1 MVTKIGLVD
10 NVISSVGQKSD
21 RAILFFSCGKDSIAL
36 LDFMASFFREIVCV
50 FMYFVKDLEHI
61 DKYLRWAQARYKNV
75 KIIQV
80 PHWNLTYILRSGI
93 YCVPNPKIKLLKLR
107 DVDNAIR
114 LQTGIEYSF
123 FGMKKA
129 DSMNRRLMLNTYESN
144 NYISNTNRVYPLS
157 EMTNKEIVL
166 WLKQRKLPES
176 VRYSKNASGGVGF
189 NLNCYLYLRK
199 NYPADLEKIL
209 HAFPMSEKILIDY
222 DNKQNDS
229 RTE

>member
-1 MVTKIGLVD
+1 MATKIGMVD
-10 NVISSVGQKSD
+10 KVISSVGQRSD
-21 RAILFFSCGKDSIAL
+21 RANLFFSGGKDSIAL
-36 LDFMASFFREIVCV
+36 LDFMSPFFREIVCV

-61 DKYLRWAQARYKNV
+61 DKYLRWAQAKYKNV

-129 DSMNRRLMLNTYESN
+129 DSMNRRLMLNTYESD
-144 NYISNTNRVYPLS
+144 NYISNTNRVYPLAD
-157 EMTNKEIVL
+157 MTNREIVSL
-166 WLKQRKLPES
+166 LKQRKLPEP

-189 NLNCYLYLRK
+189 NLDCYLFLRK
-199 NYPADLEKIL
+199 NYPQDLEKIL
-209 HAFPMSEKILIDY
+209 HAFPMSEKILVDY
-222 DNKQNDS
+222 DNKQK
-229 RTE
+229 TK